1 MTQELQAKG
10 YGNARALVGGWRAW
24 EAAGRPVE
32 PRPTEDG
39 RGERPAVA

>member
-10 YGNARALVGGWRAW
+10 YRKARALIGGWRAW

-32 PRPTEDG
+32 SRPTEGG
-39 RGERPAVA
+39 REERPAAA